1 MRRESVVGWDLGGAH
16 LKAARLGGSGTVEN
30 VVQIPCPLWQG
41 LPHLHAALEQAA
53 EALGRTTL
61 HGLTMTG
68 EMVDLFPD
76 RAQGV
81 TRLVGEI
88 RQRLPDAELL
98 VYAGSSGFV
107 DSGQAADAAERIASA
122 NWLAS
127 ATLVAS
133 RVEAALFIDIGST
146 TTDLAVVQGGTVRMV
161 GQGDSDRLLAG
172 ELLYTGVVRTPVM
185 ALAEEVPFSGAWVPV
200 MAEYFASAADVHRLT
215 GRLPQGA
222 DELPAADGGEKTV
235 TASARRLARM
245 IGRDLDSAP
254 PAAWRRLGEWLAR
267 AQARRIEDACD
278 RLLSRGELP
287 DDAPVVGAGVGRFI
301 AEEFAG
307 RRNRP
312 YLDFGRLL
320 PEGGVGRERIS
331 DCAPAVAVAWL
342 AQRTGA

>member
-1 MRRESVVGWDLGGAH
+1 
-16 LKAARLGGSGTVEN
+16 
-30 VVQIPCPLWQG
+30 
-41 LPHLHAALEQAA
+41 
-53 EALGRTTL
+53 
-61 HGLTMTG
+61 
-68 EMVDLFPD
+68 
-76 RAQGV
+76 
-81 TRLVGEI
+81 
-88 RQRLPDAELL
+88 
-98 VYAGSSGFV
+98 
-107 DSGQAADAAERIASA
+107 
-122 NWLAS
+122 
-127 ATLVAS
+127 
-133 RVEAALFIDIGST
+133 
-146 TTDLAVVQGGTVRMV
+146 
-161 GQGDSDRLLAG
+161 
-172 ELLYTGVVRTPVM
+172 
-185 ALAEEVPFSGAWVPV
+185 
-200 MAEYFASAADVHRLT
+200 
-215 GRLPQGA
+215 
-222 DELPAADGGEKTV
+222 V

-267 AQARRIEDACD
+267 AQARRIEDARD